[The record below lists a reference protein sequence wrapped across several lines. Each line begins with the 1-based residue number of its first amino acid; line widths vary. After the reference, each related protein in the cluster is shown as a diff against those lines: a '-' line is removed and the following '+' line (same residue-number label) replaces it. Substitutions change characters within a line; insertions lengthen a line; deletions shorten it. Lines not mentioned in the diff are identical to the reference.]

1 MNLEK
6 QKAFIIHCVFIF
18 LLLILVYAGIKYVLP
33 LLMPFIIG
41 IIIAMA
47 FRNPIDKLAKKI
59 HIHRTLASILVLLVF
74 YTLIGIIMSLIGA
87 KVVGSIST
95 LFNNLPSLY
104 KGSFLPALQNVTDG
118 LADKFPAIKSY
129 LDDFMNNID
138 QSAFSFISD
147 TSSKVVGVVTKI
159 AGQVPT
165 LLIKF
170 IFTIV
175 ASFFFTIDYYKI
187 SQFIMNQFKGGRK
200 DIIVKLKENV
210 IGSLGKFLKAYSMII
225 SITFVE
231 LSIGFWILG
240 VPNPFLI
247 GLVVAIVDIMPILGT
262 GTILIPW
269 SVISLI
275 MGNTTMGIGMLVLY
289 IFITVVRQ
297 ILEPKIVGQQIG
309 LHPIVTLMLM
319 YVGAQLMGILG
330 LLILPIMT
338 TILVKL
344 NKDGNIH
351 IFRTKADDVQQEG

>member
-18 LLLILVYAGIKYVLP
+18 FLLILVYAGIKYVLP

-47 FRNPIDKLAKKI
+47 FRNPIDQLAKKI
-59 HIHRTLASILVLLVF
+59 HIHRTLASILVLLAF
-74 YTLIGIIMSLIGA
+74 YTLIGLLMSMIGA
-87 KVVGSIST
+87 KVGGLVST
-95 LFNNLPSLY
+95 VFNNLPSLY
-104 KGSFLPALQNVTDG
+104 KGSFLPALQNATDG
-118 LADKFPAIKSY
+118 LADKFPSIKSY
-129 LDDFMNNID
+129 LDDFMSNID
-138 QSAFSFISD
+138 QSAFNFISD
-147 TSSKVVGVVTKI
+147 ISSKVVGVATKM

-170 IFTIV
+170 VFTIV
-175 ASFFFTIDYYKI
+175 SSFFFTIDYYKI
-187 SQFIMNQFKGGRK
+187 SQFIVTQFGSSRK
-200 DIIVKLKENV
+200 DMVIKLKVNV
-210 IGSLGKFLKAYSMII
+210 LGSLGKFLKAYSIII
-225 SITFVE
+225 SITFME

-240 VPNPFLI
+240 VPTPFLF
-247 GLVVAIVDIMPILGT
+247 GLVVAIIDIMPILGT
-262 GTILIPW
+262 GTVLIPW

-275 MGNTTMGIGMLVLY
+275 MGHTRMGIGILVLY
-289 IFITVVRQ
+289 IVITVVRQ
-297 ILEPKIVGQQIG
+297 IIEPKIVGQQIG

-351 IFRTKADDVQQEG
+351 IFRTKADDIQKEA